1 MASLIRGL
9 CPDLSIAF
17 AHGQMDGDKLED
29 TILDFMDRRYDVL
42 VCTNIVESGVDI
54 ANVNTIIINN
64 AHQFGL
70 SDLHQLRGRVGRSN
84 KKAFC
89 YLLAPPMST
98 LPTDSKKRL
107 QTLEQFSDLGSGFQI
122 AMRDLDIRGAG
133 NLLGGEQ
140 SGFIAEIG
148 FEMYHKIL
156 DEAIRGLKRSQFK
169 ELFASE
175 IQQQDDFVNDCTIDT
190 DLEILIPDSY
200 VENIAERLS
209 LYTRLDS
216 CENDL
221 ELESFKSELTD
232 RFGPMPMPVED
243 LFRTV
248 RSRRMAVALGFE
260 KMLLKDNTLKC
271 FFVANPESPYF
282 QSDIFNKLLQYISTK
297 TNKAKLKQVGKNG
310 ILVVTDIKTMT
321 DLIDFIERMHNEV
334 LTTTPIAKTTA

>member
-1 MASLIRGL
+1 
-9 CPDLSIAF
+9 
-17 AHGQMDGDKLED
+17 
-29 TILDFMDRRYDVL
+29 
-42 VCTNIVESGVDI
+42 
-54 ANVNTIIINN
+54 
-64 AHQFGL
+64 
-70 SDLHQLRGRVGRSN
+70 
-84 KKAFC
+84 
-89 YLLAPPMST
+89 
-98 LPTDSKKRL
+98 
-107 QTLEQFSDLGSGFQI
+107 
-122 AMRDLDIRGAG
+122 
-133 NLLGGEQ
+133 
-140 SGFIAEIG
+140 
-148 FEMYHKIL
+148 
-156 DEAIRGLKRSQFK
+156 
-169 ELFASE
+169 
-175 IQQQDDFVNDCTIDT
+175 
-190 DLEILIPDSY
+190 LEILIPDSY

-334 LTTTPIAKTTA
+334 LTTTPIAKTAA